1 MSLYAGKPLR
11 TRVYIDGYNFYY
23 GCLKRTPFKWLDPK
37 ALFTQILQT
46 SQPNHLFD
54 SAEPSVKYFTAPIL
68 KNFAKTADS
77 ISSQAL
83 YLQALRGHLCE
94 SIQIVEGYYSA
105 ERVWANL
112 CEKGEPPLA
121 SERRE
126 VWKLVEKQSDVALSL
141 SAYGDAMHNE
151 VDHVVFVT
159 NDTDAVHA
167 LDLIRRDTCVK
178 IGLVVPT
185 RDHQRRVNTD
195 LEKCADWVRT
205 HIPDF
210 ELAAAQLPGMV
221 KLGAKSVHKPLSW
234 YPRPDLLEPIY
245 LEAKRVKRSHG
256 AALKWLSTPCMQL
269 DGRFPIR
276 MAESEAEADEL
287 SIYMLNYAKEFGL
300 QL

>member
-112 CEKGEPPLA
+112 CA
-121 SERRE
+121 
-126 VWKLVEKQSDVALSL
+126 
-141 SAYGDAMHNE
+141 
-151 VDHVVFVT
+151 
-159 NDTDAVHA
+159 
-167 LDLIRRDTCVK
+167 
-178 IGLVVPT
+178 
-185 RDHQRRVNTD
+185 
-195 LEKCADWVRT
+195 
-205 HIPDF
+205 
-210 ELAAAQLPGMV
+210 
-221 KLGAKSVHKPLSW
+221 
-234 YPRPDLLEPIY
+234 
-245 LEAKRVKRSHG
+245 
-256 AALKWLSTPCMQL
+256 
-269 DGRFPIR
+269 
-276 MAESEAEADEL
+276 
-287 SIYMLNYAKEFGL
+287 
-300 QL
+300 